1 MVRFMWWTAVC
12 LLKHRLPLRESI
24 LVATA
29 TDPEEALRSALI
41 FRRYFKR

>member
-1 MVRFMWWTAVC
+1 MVGIARWTWVC
-12 LLKHRLPLRESI
+12 FFRHGLSLRESI

-29 TDPEEALRSALI
+29 PDPEEALNSALI